1 MKIDELLNSSAILFD
16 FEAATK
22 DDALKNLAKRFCA
35 VYSDVSPRSLLS
47 ILRKR
52 EQLGS
57 TGIGGGV
64 AIPHARSDKMTK
76 PVSLL
81 AISKRGVEFHALDGE
96 PVYIFFLIVDP
107 QQPVG
112 DHLKALA
119 KIAKLLR
126 DKFVRDSI
134 LHADSSSRVMEIL
147 QLEDART

>member
-1 MKIDELLNSSAILFD
+1 MKIEELLDSSAILFE
-16 FEAATK
+16 FEAESK
-22 DDALKNLAKRFCA
+22 DDALKNLAKHFSA
-35 VYSDVSPRSLLS
+35 IYTDVSSRSLLN

-76 PVSLL
+76 PVSML
-81 AISKRGVEFHALDGE
+81 AISRKGVEFQALDGE

-134 LHADSSSRVMEIL
+134 LRADSTVRVMEIL
-147 QLEDART
+147 QLEDARA